1 MPTFYFN
8 YTSKSRNKCVNTFI
22 NDFLQN
28 FIPFLKRILSK
39 NREWLSFDLMI
50 HFTPGEPRFQNL
62 LDSNL
67 DYWLRITSSTGSMI
81 SSVQK
86 DLRRPEP
93 SFWTA
98 SPVTSIFFKFLHT
111 IYVPFILW
119 MKTAYRWLLTVWF
132 KWRGIQT

>member
-8 YTSKSRNKCVNTFI
+8 YTSKSRFKCVNTFI

-39 NREWLSFDLMI
+39 NREWLSFDLGI

-86 DLRRPEP
+86 DLSRPEP
-93 SFWTA
+93 SF
-98 SPVTSIFFKFLHT
+98 
-111 IYVPFILW
+111 
-119 MKTAYRWLLTVWF
+119 
-132 KWRGIQT
+132 